1 MRFVQDGAARGLVN
15 AAALHADQ
23 AVLDHIIQADAV
35 AAADLVQLG
44 DDGRS
49 FQLFAVQLNWHAL
62 FKAGA
67 AMADSVRTLGPGDL
81 NHALGQDGPRKAGA
95 EQVALVIR
103 ARLHGGDNVVV
114 DKLVGQI
121 FHIQLGRAACLGA
134 FFQAVQLAFLAHVAA
149 DGDDLAVIVMLLQP
163 RDDDGCVQTTRVG
176 QPPTKILFAFGLR
189 CYYTRC
195 KKMCKTYSAHSYHMN
210 LT

>member
-114 DKLVGQI
+114 DKLVGQ
-121 FHIQLGRAACLGA
+121 
-134 FFQAVQLAFLAHVAA
+134 
-149 DGDDLAVIVMLLQP
+149 
-163 RDDDGCVQTTRVG
+163 TS
-176 QPPTKILFAFGLR
+176 
-189 CYYTRC
+189 
-195 KKMCKTYSAHSYHMN
+195 TYSLDAPLALVRSSRPSSSPFWPTLPQTAMTSQ
-210 LT
+210 LS